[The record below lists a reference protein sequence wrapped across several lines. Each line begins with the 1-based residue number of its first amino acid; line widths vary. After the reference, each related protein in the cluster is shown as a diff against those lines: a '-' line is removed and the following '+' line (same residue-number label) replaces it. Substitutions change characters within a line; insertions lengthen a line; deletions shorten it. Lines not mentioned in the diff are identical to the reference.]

1 MGEEVYGRK
10 WKETLMFEIALKC
23 VHCPSL
29 ATSGLLEMRTVSS
42 YKDKCLQVVQQEAR
56 GSYGAV
62 SGHFQFVFLK
72 GNHLQLSLF
81 LGSIKPLSK

>member
-23 VHCPSL
+23 VHCLSL

-42 YKDKCLQVVQQEAR
+42 YKDKCLQVYNRKQE
-56 GSYGAV
+56 V
-62 SGHFQFVFLK
+62 LMV
-72 GNHLQLSLF
+72 LSQDTFNLF
-81 LGSIKPLSK
+81 F